1 MNYSPHFVR
10 HLRLAILRLLSE
22 APGYSLN
29 ASITADALGS
39 MGLSASRDQV
49 RGEIAWLS
57 EQGLVTG
64 DELPGGLVV
73 ATLTERGADV
83 ASGRASVPG
92 VQRPSPVAGP
102 KAG

>member
-1 MNYSPHFVR
+1 MTFKTHFAS

-49 RGEIAWLS
+49 RGEIAWLA
-57 EQGLVTG
+57 EQGLVSG
-64 DELPGGLVV
+64 EELAGGLVV

-83 ASGRASVPG
+83 ASGRAAVPG
-92 VQRPSPVAGP
+92 VQRPAP

>member
-1 MNYSPHFVR
+1 MSFKNHFSS
-10 HLRLAILRLLSE
+10 HLRLATLRLLAE

-29 ASITADALGS
+29 ASIAADALGS

-49 RGEIAWLS
+49 RVEIAWLA
-57 EQGLVTG
+57 EQGLVTA

-83 ASGRASVPG
+83 ASGRATVPG
-92 VQRPSPVAGP
+92 VQRPAP
-102 KAG
+102 KAV